1 VTKKRKG
8 RGGAPSDNIGTRPAL
23 GWRARHGARFARV
36 PQKLSRASLAA
47 AVILLSFATIPRVFA
62 QGDEYDEARNLVQ
75 RVQDDLHSVQPNGHK
90 DRDRINDA
98 LKHLSE
104 LDKTF
109 TKDKFHKGPL
119 SDAIG
124 NLQDILDHNTLEPR
138 ERDVLNA
145 DVHDLRELRL
155 YKGR

>member
-1 VTKKRKG
+1 MIKNV
-8 RGGAPSDNIGTRPAL
+8 
-23 GWRARHGARFARV
+23 F
-36 PQKLSRASLAA
+36 RASLMMA
-47 AVILLSFATIPRVFA
+47 LLVFSFARTPAAFA
-62 QGDEYDEARNLVQ
+62 QGDEYNEARNLVQ
-75 RVQDDLHSVQPNGHK
+75 RVQDDLRTLHPNGNK

-104 LDKTF
+104 LDRKF
-109 TKDKFHKGPL
+109 TKDKFSKGSL

-124 NLQDILDHNTLEPR
+124 NIKDILDHNTLETR
-138 ERDVLNA
+138 ERDMLNA